1 LTRNKVDS
9 IQEQKID
16 NKQQIT
22 NLKGVGKMSLD
33 VHSLMSIVDMGKLL
47 RKSGNHNIQ
56 TKDLVRAMV
65 MSEPCLFN
73 NDKANLIPVTEVK
86 LAPTGA
92 PEK

>member
-1 LTRNKVDS
+1 
-9 IQEQKID
+9 
-16 NKQQIT
+16 
-22 NLKGVGKMSLD
+22 MSLD
-33 VHSLMSIVDMGKLL
+33 VHALMSIVDMSKLL

-73 NDKANLIPVTEVK
+73 NDKANLIPVSEVKFALTEV
-86 LAPTGA
+86 